1 MREGLNLQGW
11 RRTHYSSDIKPSMD
25 GCEITLTGWVKEIR
39 DLGGIVFILLRDGKG
54 LVQVTASKKDT
65 PLETFKKMKA
75 LAGEYVI
82 AVKGN
87 VKARPQAPKGFEIIP
102 SGIKILATAS
112 HPLPLDTAEKVP
124 ADIDT
129 RLNARILDLRRREPN
144 AIFRIRHEVLRAIRE
159 YLCSKGF
166 IEVQTPRIIAA
177 AAEGGA
183 SLFEL
188 KYFGRTAYLAQSPE
202 LYKEQLTTVFEKV
215 YEIGPFFRA
224 EESHSRRHLNEFTSV
239 DVESAFADCRD
250 VMKLQE
256 ELLRSVSE
264 HVSKSCR
271 EELETINV
279 HIKPF
284 KIPLKRYTYDEIL
297 EELEEA
303 NCKISWGDDIPTE
316 AYRKLGELHKGEYYF
331 ITDWPTST
339 RPFYI
344 KPKSEDPRFSYGFDT
359 MHGWIEIASGGTR
372 IDEKEVL
379 VSRLKEQNLNVESFK
394 FFLDTF
400 DYGMPPHAGWGMGL
414 ERLLMGML
422 RKSNIR
428 EVILFPRDRFR
439 LSP

>member
-1 MREGLNLQGW
+1 MDLQGW
-11 RRTHYSSDIKPSMD
+11 KRTHYSSEINPSMD
-25 GCEITLTGWVKEIR
+25 GLEVTLTGWVKEIR
-39 DLGGIVFILLRDGKG
+39 DLGGIVFVLLRDGEG

-65 PLETFKKMKA
+65 PPETFKKIKA

-82 AVKGN
+82 ALKGKVKTL
-87 VKARPQAPKGFEIIP
+87 PQAPKGFEIIP
-102 SGIKILATAS
+102 SDVKILAKAT

-144 AIFRIRHEVLRAIRE
+144 AIFRIRHEVLKAIRE
-159 YLCSKGF
+159 YLDSKGF

-188 KYFGRTAYLAQSPE
+188 RYFDRTAYLAQSPE

-239 DVESAFADCRD
+239 DVESAFADCKE

-256 ELLRSVSE
+256 ELLHRICE
-264 HVSKSCR
+264 QVSKSCI
-271 EELETINV
+271 EELEAINI
-279 HIKPF
+279 HIKPP
-284 KIPLKRYTYDEIL
+284 KIPLKRYTYNEIL

-303 NCKISWGDDIPTE
+303 NYKISWGDDISTE
-316 AYRKLGELHKGEYYF
+316 AYRKLGELHRGEYYF

-344 KPKSEDPRFSYGFDT
+344 KPRSDDPRISYGFDT
-359 MHGWIEIASGGTR
+359 MYGWIEIASGGTR

-379 VSRLKEQNLNVESFK
+379 VKRLREQKLNVESFK
-394 FFLDTF
+394 FFLDAF

-422 RKSNIR
+422 GKKNIR
-428 EVILFPRDRFR
+428 EVVLFPRDRFR